1 MAKRSNRLPITIKC
15 LIIALIA
22 VVFTVPF
29 GAQRVAADSDIY
41 LSLSG
46 PSEEIHAGDVATITV
61 TASSL
66 EHITRFGPIDLA
78 YNGDSLEFVSVWSV
92 TELSAFTYTVDDST
106 SGHFIV
112 SAVDQAVEADIAQN
126 QLSGN
131 ADDPSIF
138 FDSEVVLFY
147 ISFRVTST
155 SSSNIRFWIDSASGF
170 RNSSMEECGV
180 TIGDGVTVQVAP
192 SLSDDASLS
201 ELSVDGVSF
210 TPEFS
215 ADTLEYSCSV
225 ARNIDSISVNAVP
238 GNLWATIEIE
248 GGDTLQFGENI
259 VTISVVAQNG
269 QSTRQYKIYVTR
281 QDDNIAA
288 GSFFFDAYGMSYTF
302 VELPSSYTLPDGFEE
317 VTRTINGYNVTVFE
331 RPGLS
336 SLLVYAYD
344 GVNEPCFFFYDP
356 ITNIATKYD
365 ATNFVIMPSRVL
377 TVVSVPAIVKIPDGF
392 YPVVL
397 EIDGVEI
404 SGYQND
410 DGVFLAYMKD
420 ESGSA
425 EFYRYDET
433 NGRFVDYK
441 SIDKTLEKVYRILF
455 NVFLVFTM
463 FEAIIIIVI
472 VCVIRRVII
481 IRSNPKPRRV

>member
-1 MAKRSNRLPITIKC
+1 MAKRSNRISITIKC
-15 LIIALIA
+15 LLIALVA
-22 VVFTVPF
+22 VLFVMPF
-29 GAQRVAADSDIY
+29 GALNVSADSDIY

-78 YNGDSLEFVSVWSV
+78 YNGDSLEFVSIWAV
-92 TELSAFTYTVDDST
+92 TELSAFTYTVDDS
-106 SGHFIV
+106 SNGHFIV
-112 SAVDQAVEADIAQN
+112 SAIDQAVEADIAQN

-131 ADDPSIF
+131 AEDPSVF

-147 ISFRVTST
+147 ISFRVNSATST
-155 SSSNIRFWIDSASGF
+155 NIRFWIDSASGF
-170 RNSSMEECGV
+170 RDSSMNECNV
-180 TIGDGVTVQVAP
+180 SIGDGITVQVAP

-201 ELSVDGVSF
+201 ELSIDEINI

-215 ADTLEYSCSV
+215 PETLEYSCSV
-225 ARNIDSISVNAVP
+225 ARSIDSISINAVP
-238 GNLWATIEIE
+238 GNLWATIEVD
-248 GGDTLQFGENI
+248 GGDVLQFGENI
-259 VTISVVAQNG
+259 VTITVMAQNG
-269 QSTRQYKIYVTR
+269 QNTRQYKIYVTR

-302 VELPSSYTLPDGFEE
+302 IDLPSTYSLPEGFEE

-356 ITNIATKYD
+356 ITGIATKYD

-377 TVVSVPAIVKIPDGF
+377 TVASVPGIVKVPDGF
-392 YPVVL
+392 HPVTL

-410 DGVFLAYMKD
+410 EGVFIAYMKD
-420 ESGSA
+420 EAGDA
-425 EFYRYDET
+425 EFYRYDEA

-441 SIDKTLEKVYRILF
+441 SVDKSLEKVYRILF
-455 NVFLVFTM
+455 NVFLVFTL

-481 IRSNPKPRRV
+481 VRSNPKPRRV